1 MGRNRGVCVTVP
13 TCDGGQNGCC
23 PRVSACRRCVTGDGG
38 CCVSLQAVTSVPPP
52 VCANPGLW
60 QCPNPLLGGAKGLWG
75 CPGCAT
81 SRRGALKGWEGAGG
95 CWHCAPLTHCPLTLQ
110 EAVLDRWGQHQ
121 RGQHGRQQPHAP
133 LHQPEGTCWYG
144 PLRVPRGPPPC
155 FAVLQSLESPLWL
168 LGGWQ
173 LSCAGSP

>member
-1 MGRNRGVCVTVP
+1 MGRHRGVCVTVP

-23 PRVSACRRCVTGDGG
+23 PHVSVCRRCVTGDGG

-81 SRRGALKGWEGAGG
+81 SRGGALQGWEGAGR

-110 EAVLDRWGQHQ
+110 EAVLDRWGQTPREPLQCSARTHQ
-121 RGQHGRQQPHAP
+121 TVLDEHPSPAGSCRQQP
-133 LHQPEGTCWYG
+133 
-144 PLRVPRGPPPC
+144 
-155 FAVLQSLESPLWL
+155 LW
-168 LGGWQ
+168 
-173 LSCAGSP
+173 AGQEQ